1 MDDIVMEQSYPYTPE
16 QVWEAL
22 TDPAAL
28 AEWLM
33 PGDFKAVVGH
43 RTELRCAPHAAFD
56 GVVLLEVLR
65 VDRPRVLSYSWK
77 AGDIRVPTIV
87 TYTLT
92 RLPNGHTRLRLEHA
106 GFTAD
111 NGRTMH
117 PLLKA
122 GWVGKL
128 RKDLPGVLERLG
140 GKGKGPGPVP
150 GRPKARPATAMRPEP
165 RMPVAGDVIRKN
177 KEIVREFTRVFKNEH
192 NVEGIGHLFAG
203 DFRHH
208 FQPPVRPGLD
218 GFKEIGRRMNAAF
231 PDVVVTEE
239 DLIAAD
245 DLVVERSSAA
255 ATHRGSLAG
264 EAPTNRPVRWTE
276 IHIYRIRNEKIAE
289 HWVEFARL
297 ELLQQIGALPKA

>member
-1 MDDIVMEQSYPYTPE
+1 
-16 QVWEAL
+16 
-22 TDPAAL
+22 
-28 AEWLM
+28 M

-43 RTELRCAPHAAFD
+43 KVELRCAPHAAFD
-56 GVVLLEVLR
+56 GVVLLEVLH
-65 VDRPRVLSYSWK
+65 VDRPRKLSYSWK
-77 AGDIRVPTIV
+77 AGDIRIPTVV

-117 PLLKA
+117 PLLKS

-128 RKDLPGVLERLG
+128 RKDLPAALERLG
-140 GKGKGPGPVP
+140 GKDPEPVSAP
-150 GRPKARPATAMRPEP
+150 EQAKRRVATATRQATSVPAP
-165 RMPVAGDVIRKN
+165 GDASRRN

-192 NVEGIGHLFAG
+192 NVEGIGHLFAP

-218 GFKEIGRRMNAAF
+218 GFKEIGRMMNSAF

-264 EAPTNRPVRWTE
+264 EAPTNKPVRWTE
-276 IHIYRIRNEKIAE
+276 IHIYRIRGERIAE

-297 ELLQQIGALPKA
+297 ELLQQIGVLPKA